1 MAGLIHPEDL
11 HDAEKIYLAASLREA
26 RQIEAVLTGH
36 GVEYVV
42 EVEELG
48 RTTLFGSLRHGAGF
62 YVTATQAAS
71 CRSLLALAG
80 FTRGLVDAPGG
91 DPGPR

>member
-1 MAGLIHPEDL
+1 MAGLIDPDDL
-11 HDAEKIYLAASLREA
+11 RDAEKIYLAASLREA

-36 GVEYVV
+36 GVDYAV

-62 YVTATQAAS
+62 YVTSAQAAS
-71 CRSLLALAG
+71 CRSLLAHAG
-80 FTRGLVDAPGG
+80 HSRGVIAAPADAGEK
-91 DPGPR
+91 